1 MCAESPAKA
10 RLFPA
15 VLTEL
20 YQGELI
26 DEDSLTKW
34 FMDPQSKG
42 ATSDI
47 SENLHPAYD
56 SLRGIG
62 GQLLQQLRAQDSDSE
77 EESDE

>member
-1 MCAESPAKA
+1 M
-10 RLFPA
+10 
-15 VLTEL
+15 LTEL

-26 DEDSLTKW
+26 DEDSLLEW
-34 FMDPQSKG
+34 FMSAKSKG

-47 SENLHPAYD
+47 GENLHPAYD